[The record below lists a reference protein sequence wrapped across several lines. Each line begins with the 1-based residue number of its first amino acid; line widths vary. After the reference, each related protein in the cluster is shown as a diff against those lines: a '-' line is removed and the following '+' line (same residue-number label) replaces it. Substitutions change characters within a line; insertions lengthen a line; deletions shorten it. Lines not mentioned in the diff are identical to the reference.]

1 MVLLGVRQLLVTL
14 EHGLELDLKILLGH
28 DYLLQRLL
36 VDLTVVVDQLN
47 LAQVESLL
55 FEADEE
61 RLKLLLV
68 KLFQATLFLKLQ
80 ILRILITKLLQQL
93 AVILN
98 LNNFLFK
105 FLNLFLQKVDQL
117 LVIVE
122 DDVVAFFEHAS
133 LA

>member
-1 MVLLGVRQLLVTL
+1 
-14 EHGLELDLKILLGH
+14 LDLKILLGH